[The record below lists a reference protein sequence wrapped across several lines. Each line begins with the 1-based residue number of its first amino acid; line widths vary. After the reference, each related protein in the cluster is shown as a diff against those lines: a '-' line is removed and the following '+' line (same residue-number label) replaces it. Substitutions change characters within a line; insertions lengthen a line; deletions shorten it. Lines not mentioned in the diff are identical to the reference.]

1 MKSIWFTALLGIL
14 IFLLPAVSGS
24 ETTVDLKGI
33 MQGLRNNLVEITDG
47 LLVDDYEQAARGASG
62 VAEHPKIPAADIQL
76 VAKALGTEMAVFKQY
91 DTLVHDRAVELAE
104 AANAEDPDAAVTAY
118 LAMVEG
124 CLACHQKYRQ
134 RVAAALSSTP
144 Q

>member
-1 MKSIWFTALLGIL
+1 MNTTRLVALLGVATL
-14 IFLLPAVSGS
+14 LLPVVSAS
-24 ETTVDLKGI
+24 NPDTDLKSI
-33 MQGLRNNLVEITDG
+33 MQGLRDNLVEITDG
-47 LLVDDYEQAARGASG
+47 LLIDDYEQMARGASG
-62 VAEHPKIPAADIQL
+62 VAEHPKIPPADIQI
-76 VAKALGTEMAVFKQY
+76 VAKALGAEMAAFKQY

-104 AANAEDPDAAVTAY
+104 AANAEDREAAVTAY